1 MTKIARH
8 GQLLSLSTFQHSGA
22 CLYANCIM
30 LGIQRIRLPDY
41 RGFTAI
47 LHWRQTAGLATLVG
61 VVKWFSFMLYSTV
74 RLWGVF
80 SAARVKNEGVVR
92 PRVFGSCSA
101 DGITTA
107 CCQIAGRNSHR
118 LSTTYVHILRFS

>member
-1 MTKIARH
+1 MTNIARH
-8 GQLLSLSTFQHSGA
+8 GQLLSLLTFQHSGA

-30 LGIQRIRLPDY
+30 LGIQRIRLLDY

-61 VVKWFSFMLYSTV
+61 VVKWFSFMLYSTIM
-74 RLWGVF
+74 GVF

-92 PRVFGSCSA
+92 PRVFGSRSA
-101 DGITTA
+101 DGITTS

-118 LSTTYVHILRFS
+118 LSTTYVHVL